1 MTTKDT
7 QQTEIVVDPTQ
18 LSPVDQVTDKAQQA
32 EDFQPKIIA
41 ILDKIESNTSA
52 LLRRESIAGG
62 KTSVQAPSSSKTATN
77 TVLDRYQSS
86 TNKALIGQV
95 VTSTDT
101 TLSQGNVATRSA
113 NKTQAHALAG
123 ENKTPDTSIQQ
134 SKHEQSH
141 KELTHE
147 QRSAISKQRS
157 NASVIEQQDQ
167 KSEQSNQIA
176 DVTSASSTD
185 KVSQKDQADHQTLSH
200 DKQSPQ
206 SSVDVAP
213 TGQNKRKPD
222 ARTKQEPTPVKQAVP
237 ISNNETASQGEAPS
251 ATASQQAQEEQKEKR
266 ERSGLLKTVGDVFKK
281 AAEEREELEAGDTAT
296 DAAGSAMGGSL
307 WEAAKEVKEATDDV
321 KNSSLGQKI
330 IEKVTGKKSDEDEES
345 DTSTPKEA
353 VAKENKKGPV
363 RDERGRFIK
372 QSEATSV
379 VNQRKEDTHKTLNQ
393 YQSNTNK
400 QSEGS
405 ENTLSQK
412 DRETHATA
420 SAQNIDG
427 HSNSKVPTESKSTH
441 VVLDRYQTNTHN
453 ERDRTTEKQTNTSH
467 IPERSEQTHR
477 EVSSHKQASVTSAN
491 VVKEREQVRS
501 NEAIA
506 DRLDE
511 QVELSQDQH
520 KELIKTIEKKEFGGE
535 SGGSLM
541 DSVSDLTD
549 MFGGGDGKEKG
560 GSKRGRGKGR
570 KGRLGSLFDRLK
582 GTKSASATNASA
594 LKSAPTS
601 RLGKV
606 AQGVKN
612 ATGSLAN
619 TGVGKAAG
627 GALKTVGSVASR
639 AAAPVAALATGYFKY
654 NEVKDREDLT
664 GSQKAVQVGATTAG
678 SLGGASAGAAMGAAM
693 GSVVPVVGTLIGG
706 LLGAAVGGWLG
717 SKGGDV
723 VGEAV
728 SDRMEGTDGKTR
740 AEREAEA
747 LQSAEKSSESATTNT
762 DNTDNSE
769 LTTNNN
775 ESAQA
780 LATNSKDQMH
790 STNASAAISSQ
801 ASETTVMPEQLK
813 ATLPEISPSKAALHQ
828 ATTKE
833 TRTEKTET
841 VAKIDEKKLGK
852 AIVDAMNKSQQQ
864 SGVSA
869 GSSGPRYAAS
879 QSKSA
884 SVPAPIKTEFEDKTL
899 VLMAHDRI

>member
-1 MTTKDT
+1 MTAKDT

-18 LSPVDQVTDKAQQA
+18 LSPERQVTDSPQQ
-32 EDFQPKIIA
+32 EKGFQPKILA

-52 LLRRESIAGG
+52 LLRREAISDG
-62 KTSVQAPSSSKTATN
+62 KASFQAAPNSLVNTKLILNEYYSGIKKNLATQSKPALPLSLSPYSNSSSHTEDK
-77 TVLDRYQSS
+77 RQ
-86 TNKALIGQV
+86 ALP
-95 VTSTDT
+95 
-101 TLSQGNVATRSA
+101 
-113 NKTQAHALAG
+113 LAIKKNIR
-123 ENKTPDTSIQQ
+123 EKSPQQ
-134 SKHEQSH
+134 EQRE
-141 KELTHE
+141 KELTHGQINVRNE
-147 QRSAISKQRS
+147 RQNDTSSINQTPQPTMVAVPTSKQK
-157 NASVIEQQDQ
+157 Q
-167 KSEQSNQIA
+167 KSANGTKQVPAQAKQSVPLSNHGI
-176 DVTSASSTD
+176 
-185 KVSQKDQADHQTLSH
+185 VSQDNE
-200 DKQSPQ
+200 
-206 SSVDVAP
+206 SS
-213 TGQNKRKPD
+213 
-222 ARTKQEPTPVKQAVP
+222 
-237 ISNNETASQGEAPS
+237 S
-251 ATASQQAQEEQKEKR
+251 TASQQAQEEQKEKR
-266 ERSGLLKTVGDVFKK
+266 EPSGLLKTVGDVFKK
-281 AAEEREELEAGDTAT
+281 AADEREDLEAGDTAT

-330 IEKVTGKKSDEDEES
+330 TEKITGKKPDEES
-345 DTSTPKEA
+345 DSSTPKEA
-353 VAKENKKGPV
+353 VTKDNKKRPV
-363 RDERGRFIK
+363 RDDRGRFIK
-372 QSEATSV
+372 QPEATSI
-379 VNQRKEDTHKTLNQ
+379 VNQRKEDTHK
-393 YQSNTNK
+393 YQSNSDK
-400 QSEGS
+400 YSDDSEIALS
-405 ENTLSQK
+405 EK
-412 DRETHATA
+412 DREPHATA
-420 SAQNIDG
+420 TATNTDG
-427 HSNSKVPTESKSTH
+427 HSSSKGSTETTSTH
-441 VVLDRYQTNTHN
+441 LVLDRYQTNTHS
-453 ERDRTTEKQTNTSH
+453 ERNRTTEKQTNTSH
-467 IPERSEQTHR
+467 IPERSEQSHR
-477 EVSSHKQASVTSAN
+477 EDNSHKQASVTSAN
-491 VVKEREQVRS
+491 IVKEREQVRS

-549 MFGGGDGKEKG
+549 MFGGGDGKKKG

-582 GTKSASATNASA
+582 GTKSTSATNVSA
-594 LKSAPTS
+594 LQSAQTS
-601 RLGKV
+601 RLGNV

-639 AAAPVAALATGYFKY
+639 AAAPVAALAAGYFKY
-654 NEVKDREDLT
+654 NEVKDREELT

-740 AEREAEA
+740 AEREAVA

-762 DNTDNSE
+762 GNTDKSE
-769 LTTNNN
+769 LTTKNN
-775 ESAQA
+775 ESAQVV
-780 LATNSKDQMH
+780 ATNSKTQMH
-790 STNASAAISSQ
+790 SMNASAAISSQ

-884 SVPAPIKTEFEDKTL
+884 SVPASIKTEFEDKTL